1 MVTQERYENNLKR
14 VGAWNDSIIVISKGW
29 FNDTCRQSPVKRIS
43 FLRLDGDIFV
53 STWDALT
60 TLYDRV
66 VPGGYVYVDDYGS
79 FNGCR
84 YVRTYFICI
93 LSYIVIYCLLYV
105 IILDS

>member
-1 MVTQERYENNLKR
+1 MVTQERYENNLKG
-14 VGAWNDSIIVISKGW
+14 VSAWNDSIIVISKGW

-60 TLYDRV
+60 ALYDRV

-84 YVRTYFICI
+84 YVRTSYASYLILLFIAYCT
-93 LSYIVIYCLLYV
+93 LSY
-105 IILDS
+105 